1 MKQIITSA
9 GLLFV
14 VAGFLVVGFV
24 HAGDKGVQAPVAAP
38 YASSAG
44 CHGRTYSVYS
54 EAAGGCAS
62 ALLAPAYQTRGGC
75 ASASSRRVTLA
86 ERRLA
91 NQAARANAEATRA
104 AFLKAAAKGDLE
116 TSLATAPLATM
127 RLQEVDPATAQ
138 ADGTETITLEKEAA
152 PRLFS
157 RR

>member
-1 MKQIITSA
+1 MKQFLISFA
-9 GLLFV
+9 LFLILG
-14 VAGFLVVGFV
+14 GFLIVGFV
-24 HAGDKGVQAPVAAP
+24 HAGDKGTPAPVAAP

-44 CHGRTYSVYS
+44 CHGRTYSIYA

-62 ALLAPAYQTRGGC
+62 ALLAPAYQERGGC

-116 TSLATAPLATM
+116 TSVPTTALATM
-127 RLQEVDPATAQ
+127 RLQEVDASVA
-138 ADGTETITLEKEAA
+138 AAEGVDTITLENPA
-152 PRLFS
+152 PRLFG

>member
-1 MKQIITSA
+1 MKNTLILAALMIA
-9 GLLFV
+9 
-14 VAGFLVVGFV
+14 AVGSLIV
-24 HAGDKGVQAPVAAP
+24 GGVYAGDRGVRSAPFS
-38 YASSAG
+38 SSAG

-104 AFLKAAAKGDLE
+104 AFLKAAAQGDLE
-116 TSLATAPLATM
+116 TSIATTPLATM

-138 ADGTETITLEKEAA
+138 ADGTETITLESA

>member
-1 MKQIITSA
+1 MKQTLTVFGIFSV
-9 GLLFV
+9 L
-14 VAGFLVVGFV
+14 AGFLVVGFV
-24 HAGDKGVQAPVAAP
+24 HAGDKGAPAPVAAP

-44 CHGRTYSVYS
+44 CHGRTYSVYA

-91 NQAARANAEATRA
+91 NQAARANAAATRD
-104 AFLKAAAKGDLE
+104 AFLKAAAKGDVE
-116 TSLATAPLATM
+116 VSVPTAALATM
-127 RLQEVDPATAQ
+127 RLQEVDASVA
-138 ADGTETITLEKEAA
+138 AAEGVDTITLDKPT
-152 PRLFS
+152 PRLFG

>member
-1 MKQIITSA
+1 MKQFLTCFA
-9 GLLFV
+9 LFLILG
-14 VAGFLVVGFV
+14 GFLVVGFV
-24 HAGDKGVQAPVAAP
+24 HAGDKGTPVAAP

-44 CHGRTYSVYS
+44 CHGRTYSIYA
-54 EAAGGCAS
+54 EATGGCAS
-62 ALLAPAYQTRGGC
+62 ALLAPAYQERGGC

-116 TSLATAPLATM
+116 TSVPTTALATM
-127 RLQEVDPATAQ
+127 RLQEIDSSVAAAEGVD
-138 ADGTETITLEKEAA
+138 TITLDKPA
-152 PRLFS
+152 PRLFG